1 MNTIDLKIKQ
11 ASITNLDDL
20 IEIAKQTFWETFAP
34 FNDPNEMNNYLKESF
49 SKEKLKNEMMNEN
62 SEFYVA
68 EVNSKIIGY
77 LKINFNSSQTELKE
91 DIGMEIERIYVL
103 NEFHKKKIGYK
114 LFEKALERA
123 KNKSLHYI
131 WLGVWEK
138 NLTAIE
144 FYKKIGFVEFSKHI
158 FKLGNEEQTDIMM
171 KLNL

>member
-34 FNDPNEMNNYLKESF
+34 FNNPIEMNKYLKESF
-49 SKEKLKNEMMNEN
+49 SKEKLKNEIINEN
-62 SEFYVA
+62 SEFYIA
-68 EVNSKIIGY
+68 KVNSKIIGY

-103 NEFHKKKIGYK
+103 KEFHKKKIGYK

-123 KNKSLHYI
+123 KSKSLHYI

-138 NLTAIE
+138 NHTAIE

-158 FKLGNEEQTDIMM
+158 FKLGNEEQIDIMM
-171 KLNL
+171 KFKI